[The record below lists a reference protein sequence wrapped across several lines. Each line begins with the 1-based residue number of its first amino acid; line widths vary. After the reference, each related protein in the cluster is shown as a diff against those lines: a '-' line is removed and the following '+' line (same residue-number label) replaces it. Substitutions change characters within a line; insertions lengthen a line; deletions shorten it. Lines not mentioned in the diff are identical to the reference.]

1 MSRRADSSML
11 KWLGQNRARALWV
24 LLALAVPLPAAAQ
37 EARVLTVDSSSPL
50 LEVKVS
56 VRAGSALDPA
66 GLEGLGYLTAR
77 LLIEGGYGDPT
88 NPVTKEQLAEITRP
102 WGEGAYPRVRVAKEI
117 ATFSFTIPRE
127 VVSDYVARVF
137 RPMFAQPLFAP
148 AELDR
153 VRKETLEEIRS
164 NLRFEQI
171 ELLGLLAL
179 DNVIH
184 DGTSYGHPTLGTV
197 QGLEKVTPE
206 AVRRFYR
213 TRYRP
218 DDFVIAVST
227 QDSAIT
233 DALRSA
239 LGEVGRANS
248 DLEPFPPPKVEPP
261 AAVKGRHVTIIGL
274 PGAIATGLHAGFP
287 ISVTRQNPDYWPLY
301 VANVWFGTH
310 RDSFSH
316 LYQVI
321 REERG
326 YNYGD
331 YSYIE
336 HFEGRPFNLFPPT
349 NTPRRYAYFSIW
361 IRPVAN
367 EYAHH
372 LLKAMTWELE
382 NFVRNG
388 LTDAEVEAAKNKA
401 RVLYL
406 SLAENVDRLVGYKLD
421 DEFYGLTPGYLD
433 QYLARID
440 AVTPQAVN
448 KVIREYLQAE
458 NLEYVVITDEA
469 QAQKLA
475 DDIANDRNAHGRSL
489 KEYQIDS
496 EERDGVNY
504 WLLNDTRLEIL
515 QQDAAWNA
523 YRLEIPSSNIR
534 VVKAADMFETAAMPH

>member
-1 MSRRADSSML
+1 
-11 KWLGQNRARALWV
+11 
-24 LLALAVPLPAAAQ
+24 
-37 EARVLTVDSSSPL
+37 
-50 LEVKVS
+50 
-56 VRAGSALDPA
+56 
-66 GLEGLGYLTAR
+66 
-77 LLIEGGYGDPT
+77 
-88 NPVTKEQLAEITRP
+88 LAEITQP

-117 ATFSFTIPRE
+117 VTFSFTIPRE
-127 VVSDYVARVF
+127 VFTEYLTQVF
-137 RPMFAQPLFAP
+137 RPMFTQPLFAP

-153 VRKETLEEIRS
+153 VRKETLENIRS

-171 ELLGLLAL
+171 ELLGLIAL

-184 DGTSYGHPTLGTV
+184 DGTSYAHPNLGTV
-197 QGLEKVTPE
+197 QGLQKVTSE

-213 TRYRP
+213 TWYRP
-218 DDFVIAVST
+218 DDFAVAVSSK
-227 QDSAIT
+227 DLAIA

-239 LGEVGRANS
+239 LEEVGRSNA
-248 DLEPFPPPKVEPP
+248 DTEPFPPPLVEPP
-261 AAVKGRHVTIIGL
+261 APVKGRHVTIIGL

-287 ISVTRQNPDYWPLY
+287 IPVTRQNPDYWPLY

-349 NTPRRYAYFSIW
+349 NTPRRYPYFSIW

-382 NFVRNG
+382 NLVRTG
-388 LTDAEVEAAKNKA
+388 LTDQQVEAAKNKA

-421 DEFYGLTPGYLD
+421 DDFYGLAPGYLD

-448 KVIREYLQAE
+448 KAIREYLQTR
-458 NLEYVVITDEA
+458 NIQYVIITDET

-475 DDIANDRNAHGRSL
+475 DDIANDRNAHGKSP

-496 EERDGVNY
+496 EERDGVKY

-515 QQDAAWNA
+515 QQDAIWNS
-523 YRLEIPSSNIR
+523 YRLHIPRSNIR
-534 VVKAADMFETAAMPH
+534 VVKAADMFETAAVPH

>member
-1 MSRRADSSML
+1 MV
-11 KWLGQNRARALWV
+11 KWLVKCRG
-24 LLALAVPLPAAAQ
+24 LALPFLVVAFPSTAVAQ
-37 EARVLTVDSSSPL
+37 EARLLTVDSSSPL

-56 VRAGSALDPA
+56 VKAGSALDPE

-77 LLIEGGYGDPT
+77 LLLEGGYGDPKK
-88 NPVTKEQLAEITRP
+88 PVTKERLAEITRP

-127 VVSDYVARVF
+127 VFDEHLSRVL
-137 RPMFAQPLFAP
+137 RPMFTEPLFDP

-153 VRKETLEEIRS
+153 LRKETLEEIRS

-184 DGTSYGHPTLGTV
+184 DGTSYSHLTLGTV
-197 QGLEKVTPE
+197 QGLEKVAPE

-213 TRYRP
+213 TWYQP
-218 DDFVIAVST
+218 GNLAIAASTADSAVS
-227 QDSAIT
+227 SSLRE
-233 DALRSA
+233 ALA
-239 LGEVGRANS
+239 DVGRRGEGV
-248 DLEPFPPPKVEPP
+248 EPFASREVEPP
-261 AAVKGRHVTIIGL
+261 AAVKGRHLTIIGM
-274 PGAIATGLHAGFP
+274 PGAIATGVHAGFP
-287 ISVTRQNPDYWPLY
+287 IPVTRQHADYWPLY

-321 REERG
+321 REQRG

-336 HFEGRPFNLFPPT
+336 SFEGRPFHLFPPP
-349 NTPRRYAYFSIW
+349 NTPRRFQYFSVW
-361 IRPVAN
+361 IRPVAH

-382 NFVRNG
+382 NFIRTG
-388 LTDAEVEAAKNKA
+388 LTDEQVEAAKNKA

-421 DEFYGLTPGYLD
+421 DEFYGVTPGYLD
-433 QYLARID
+433 QYLQRVD
-440 AVTPQAVN
+440 AVTPEAVN
-448 KVIREYLQAE
+448 KAIREHLQAA
-458 NLEYVVITDEA
+458 NLQYVIITDEELA
-469 QAQKLA
+469 GKLA
-475 DDIANDRNAHGRSL
+475 DDVANDRNAHGKSP

-496 EERDGVNY
+496 EERDRVEY
-504 WLLNDTRLEIL
+504 WLLSEARLKIL
-515 QQDAAWNA
+515 QQDAIWNA
-523 YRLEIPSSNIR
+523 SHLEIPRSKIR
-534 VVKAADMFETAAMPH
+534 VVKAGEMFETAAMPR

>member
-1 MSRRADSSML
+1 MA
-11 KWLGQNRARALWV
+11 KWLVRHRGAALV
-24 LLALAVPLPAAAQ
+24 LLVLALPSTAAAQ
-37 EARVLTVDSSSPL
+37 EARLLTVDSSSPL

-56 VRAGSALDPA
+56 VKAGSALDPE

-77 LLIEGGYGDPT
+77 LLLEGGYGDPKK
-88 NPVTKEQLAEITRP
+88 PVTKEQLAEITRP

-117 ATFSFTIPRE
+117 VTFSFTIPRE
-127 VVSDYVARVF
+127 VFDEYLSQVL
-137 RPMFAQPLFAP
+137 RPMITQPLFNP

-153 VRKETLEEIRS
+153 VRRETLEEIRS
-164 NLRFEQI
+164 NLRFEQL

-184 DGTSYGHPTLGTV
+184 DGTSYSHPALGTV

-213 TRYRP
+213 TWYRP
-218 DDFVIAVST
+218 DDIAIAVST
-227 QDSAIT
+227 KDSAVSG
-233 DALRSA
+233 ALRGA
-239 LGEVGRANS
+239 LDDVGRRVG
-248 DLEPFPPPKVEPP
+248 DIEPFPSGKVEPP
-261 AAVKGRHVTIIGL
+261 AAIKGRRVTIIGL

-287 ISVTRQNPDYWPLY
+287 IPVTRQYADYWPLY

-310 RDSFSH
+310 RDSFSR

-336 HFEGRPFNLFPPT
+336 HFEGRPSNLFPPT
-349 NTPRRYAYFSIW
+349 NTPRRYPYFSIW

-382 NFVRNG
+382 NFVRTG
-388 LTDAEVEAAKNKA
+388 LTAEQVEAAKNKA

-406 SLAENVDRLVGYKLD
+406 SLAENVDRLVGYRLD
-421 DEFYGLTPGYLD
+421 DEFYGLAPGYLD

-440 AVTPQAVN
+440 AVTTESVN
-448 KVIREYLQAE
+448 KAIREYLQAE
-458 NLEYVVITDEA
+458 NVQYVIITDEEVA
-469 QAQKLA
+469 EKLA
-475 DDIANDRNAHGRSL
+475 DDIAADRNAHGKSP

-496 EERDGVNY
+496 EERDGVKY
-504 WLLNDTRLEIL
+504 WLLNETRLKIL
-515 QQDAAWNA
+515 QQDAVWNA
-523 YRLEIPSSNIR
+523 YRLEIPRSNIR
-534 VVKAADMFETAAMPH
+534 VVKAAEMFETAAMPR